1 MSKYSDKRKARAMA
15 AAETEAQ
22 TLAAID
28 AIETGVAMQGVA
40 MPVKA
45 QAAKPQQRRGE
56 PVPLGSKPADF
67 ALAVGACL
75 ALARD
80 MERTALEL
88 EVAAAKGIQRGEAT
102 SMAGMAKSLCTR
114 IGELA
119 ERARRYAATWA

>member
-15 AAETEAQ
+15 AATEAQ

-28 AIETGVAMQGVA
+28 AIETGVT

-56 PVPLGSKPADF
+56 PVPLGSKPSDF

-80 MERTALEL
+80 MERAAQEL